1 MHYFS
6 KNAFKKKM
14 GLLSRHDLQLD
25 AAIKRQCSQKVTLS
39 VYLENESL
47 FCILPTLLG
56 FLKKC

>member
-14 GLLSRHDLQLD
+14 ILLSRHDLQLD

-47 FCILPTLLG
+47 FCILSTY
-56 FLKKC
+56 